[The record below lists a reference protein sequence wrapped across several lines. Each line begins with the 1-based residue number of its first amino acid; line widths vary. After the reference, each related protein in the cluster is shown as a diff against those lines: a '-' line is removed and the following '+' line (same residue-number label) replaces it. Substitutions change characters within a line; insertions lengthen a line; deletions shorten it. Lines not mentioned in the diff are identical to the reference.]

1 MKKLAGFFF
10 ITTAVLLLGSSFKPF
25 AEERPRIVKIEEPI
39 TINAE
44 ERPRIVQIDAP
55 ETFSNESMPRIV

>member
-10 ITTAVLLLGSSFKPF
+10 IATAVILLGSSFKPF

-39 TINAE
+39 IINAE
-44 ERPRIVQIDAP
+44 ERPRIVQVEIP
-55 ETFSNESMPRIV
+55 EKINNESMPRIV